1 MPDLHDPSG
10 QLPDHADGVAAVA
23 LLDHVWLQDND
34 GNRVVVPDQKEV
46 NKKGSRGQKS
56 RSPVKDVERKVVGA
70 IPGLIFTSSIPDI
83 DCF

>member
-34 GNRVVVPDQKEV
+34 GNRVVVPDQK
-46 NKKGSRGQKS
+46 
-56 RSPVKDVERKVVGA
+56 
-70 IPGLIFTSSIPDI
+70 
-83 DCF
+83 